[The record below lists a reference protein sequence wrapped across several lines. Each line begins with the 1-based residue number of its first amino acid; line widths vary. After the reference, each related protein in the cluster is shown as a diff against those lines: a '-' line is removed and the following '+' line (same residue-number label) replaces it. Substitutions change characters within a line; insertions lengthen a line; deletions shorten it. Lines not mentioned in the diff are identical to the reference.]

1 MSKRLILIT
10 GTTSGLGLE
19 TAKQLSEMDVHLVLA
34 VRNTSLAKKQADTM
48 ILETGNENI
57 EVMSL
62 DLSSFRS
69 IEAFASLFT
78 DKFDSLDVL
87 INNAGVFCDT
97 AKRTTEGF
105 EMTMG
110 VNFIGNY
117 YLTKLLTNV
126 IKNGEQ
132 PRIVN
137 VASKAGYYG
146 KINVKEDFMKNHAHG
161 FPAYSA
167 SKLAQIWMTIY
178 LAEELKPDHVMVNA
192 VHPGQVATGIWKG
205 DSLLMKLVAPIN
217 KRRYADPKD
226 ACATSVYLAVSD
238 EVSEISG
245 KLFENK
251 NQVMRF
257 NQRVQDRENM
267 MRLIAYTEKV
277 IAENQKQEN

>member
-1 MSKRLILIT
+1 MSKRLIVIT

-19 TAKQLSEMDVHLVLA
+19 TAKQLAKMDVHLVLA
-34 VRNTSLAKKQADTM
+34 VRNTSLAKEQADAM
-48 ILETGNENI
+48 IRETSNENI

-117 YLTKLLTNV
+117 YLTKLLTDV
-126 IKNGEQ
+126 IKKGDQ

-146 KINVKEDFMKNHAHG
+146 KINVKEGFMKNHSHG

-178 LAEELKPDHVMVNA
+178 LAEELKEDHVTVNA

-217 KRRYADPKD
+217 KRRYANPMD
-226 ACATSVYLAVSD
+226 ACATSVYLASSADVKD
-238 EVSEISG
+238 LTG

-251 NQVMRF
+251 SQVMTY
-257 NQRVQDRENM
+257 NDRILDQAKM
-267 MRLIAYTEKV
+267 HDLMAYTERLISMIRV
-277 IAENQKQEN
+277 

>member
-1 MSKRLILIT
+1 MSKRLIVIT

-19 TAKQLSEMDVHLVLA
+19 TAKQLAKMDVHLVLA
-34 VRNTSLAKKQADTM
+34 VRNTSLAKEQADAM
-48 ILETGNENI
+48 IRETGNENI

-117 YLTKLLTNV
+117 YLTKLLTDV
-126 IKNGEQ
+126 IKKGDQ

-146 KINVKEDFMKNHAHG
+146 KINVKEGFMKNHSHG

-178 LAEELKPDHVMVNA
+178 LAEELKEDHVTVNA

-217 KRRYADPKD
+217 KRRYANPMD
-226 ACATSVYLAVSD
+226 ACATSVYLASSADVKD
-238 EVSEISG
+238 LTG

-251 NQVMRF
+251 SQVMTY
-257 NQRVQDRENM
+257 NDRILDQAKM
-267 MRLIAYTEKV
+267 HDLMAYTERLISMIRV
-277 IAENQKQEN
+277 

>member
-1 MSKRLILIT
+1 MSKRLIVIT

-19 TAKQLSEMDVHLVLA
+19 TAKQLAKMDVHLVLA
-34 VRNTSLAKKQADTM
+34 VRNTSLAKEQADAM
-48 ILETGNENI
+48 IRETSNENI

-117 YLTKLLTNV
+117 YLTKLLTDV
-126 IKNGEQ
+126 IKKGDQ

-146 KINVKEDFMKNHAHG
+146 KINVKEGFMKNHSHG

-178 LAEELKPDHVMVNA
+178 LAEELKEDHVTVNA

-217 KRRYADPKD
+217 KRRYANPMD
-226 ACATSVYLAVSD
+226 ACATSVYLASSADVKD
-238 EVSEISG
+238 LTG

-251 NQVMRF
+251 SQVMTY
-257 NQRVQDRENM
+257 NDRILDQAKMNDLM
-267 MRLIAYTEKV
+267 AYTERLISMIRV
-277 IAENQKQEN
+277 